1 VIIVRTPLRIS
12 FLGGGTDFDDF
23 YLNHGGAVLS
33 TTIDKSVFV
42 IVNKRFDDLVY
53 VNYSTKE
60 IVEKYD
66 RVEHDLV
73 REAMRISGIEK
84 GIEITTLADVPAE
97 GTGLGSSSSITVGL
111 LNALHTYRGETKTA
125 EKLAQEACH
134 IEVDILR
141 KPIGKQDQYI
151 AAYGGIRLITFEKNS
166 IKLEKI
172 ELQPKDKEWLNDALL
187 LFNTGI
193 KRRSARILS
202 DQKNNINQSLAIL
215 GEVKNLAFKARGALL
230 EGAFDDFGSIIH
242 QGWILKKKF
251 ASGISNTEIDDIYE
265 TARKAGVIGGKITGA
280 GGGGYL
286 LLYCPDKKKDNV
298 RRALHGLQELPFCLE
313 ETGSSVIFNYR

>member
-97 GTGLGSSSSITVGL
+97 GTGLGSSSI
-111 LNALHTYRGETKTA
+111 
-125 EKLAQEACH
+125 
-134 IEVDILR
+134 
-141 KPIGKQDQYI
+141 
-151 AAYGGIRLITFEKNS
+151 
-166 IKLEKI
+166 
-172 ELQPKDKEWLNDALL
+172 
-187 LFNTGI
+187 
-193 KRRSARILS
+193 
-202 DQKNNINQSLAIL
+202 
-215 GEVKNLAFKARGALL
+215 
-230 EGAFDDFGSIIH
+230 
-242 QGWILKKKF
+242 
-251 ASGISNTEIDDIYE
+251 
-265 TARKAGVIGGKITGA
+265 
-280 GGGGYL
+280 
-286 LLYCPDKKKDNV
+286 
-298 RRALHGLQELPFCLE
+298 
-313 ETGSSVIFNYR
+313 